1 MSLGKEDRKRA
12 RVMHKREN
20 STQLTLQQEV
30 GLF

>member
-1 MSLGKEDRKRA
+1 MPLGKEEGKRA

-20 STQLTLQQEV
+20 STQLTPQQEV